1 MTCVFTNLGLG
12 TTLSKFVRVSCT
24 FGLYAVARLTSL
36 RAEDVRN
43 NVASSNGDVARLH
56 SKRNLYVWLTFSVG
70 VVFGT
75 LAESLVNDEL
85 VELDLAGAH
94 VLSSG
99 GEILVYALDNNLRRF
114 ARKDLVQD
122 ILRNRL

>member
-1 MTCVFTNLGLG
+1 MCVFTNLGLG
-12 TTLSKFVRVSCT
+12 TALSKFVRVSCT
-24 FGLYAVARLTSL
+24 FGLYAVACLTSL

-56 SKRNLYVWLTFSVG
+56 SKRNLYVWLTFCIG

-94 VLSSG
+94 VLSGS
-99 GEILVYALDNNLRRF
+99 GEILMYALDNNLRRF

-122 ILRNRL
+122 ILRNRF